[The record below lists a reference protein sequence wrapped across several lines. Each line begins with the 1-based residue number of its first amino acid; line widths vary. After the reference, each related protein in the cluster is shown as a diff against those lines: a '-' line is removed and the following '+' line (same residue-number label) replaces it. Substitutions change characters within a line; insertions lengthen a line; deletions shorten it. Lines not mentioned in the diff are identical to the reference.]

1 MKTSDKILLF
11 STLGALGLFVTVDLL
26 HYAKY
31 RAGEVLT
38 YKELEAQ
45 DYDRHPMNDIH
56 WLVLDGPMRTIL
68 RPAEHFE
75 FDIAKEDESRFYWL
89 RQGDTLQ
96 LFTKQRYARDAHQ
109 GWIGYFDYPPIRI
122 YCPQLKGIRFNKGF
136 AVLANEEGRKGLT
149 ASLTLDSTQLWVGDY
164 YPEHDSVFQTEPWDS
179 ISVRAVNSNFVLNR
193 QAHVKTVNLQ
203 LDGRS
208 EASDRYSTIDTGYI
222 KGDTGSY
229 FHMRGKNFKKLRLD
243 VIDH

>member
-31 RAGEVLT
+31 KTGEFLT
-38 YKELEAQ
+38 YRQLETE
-45 DYDRHPMNDIH
+45 DFDRHPMDGIH
-56 WLVLDGPMRTIL
+56 WLVLDGPMRTTL

-75 FDIAKEDESRFYWL
+75 FDIAKGDESRFYWL
-89 RQGDTLQ
+89 RQGDTLEI
-96 LFTKQRYARDAHQ
+96 FTKQRNGRDAHQ
-109 GWIGYFDYPPIRI
+109 SWFGYFDYPPMRI
-122 YCPQLKGIRFNKGF
+122 YSPQLKGIRFKKGF
-136 AVLANEEGRKGLT
+136 AVLENEEDHQGIN
-149 ASLTLDSTQLWVGDY
+149 ASLVLDSTQLWVGTY
-164 YPEHDSVFQTEPWDS
+164 YPWHDTVTRMESWDSV
-179 ISVRAVNSNFVLNR
+179 SVRAVNSNFVMNK
-193 QAHVKTVNLQ
+193 QAHVKALNLQ
-203 LDGRS
+203 LDEQS

-243 VIDH
+243 AIDH